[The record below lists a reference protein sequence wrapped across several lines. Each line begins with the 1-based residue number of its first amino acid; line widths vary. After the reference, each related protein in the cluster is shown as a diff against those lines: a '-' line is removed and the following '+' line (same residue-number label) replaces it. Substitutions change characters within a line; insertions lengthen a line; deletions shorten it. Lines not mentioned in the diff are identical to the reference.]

1 MIVRISSEGQFELAD
16 SDSGR
21 LNELEGAVIAA
32 VEADDE
38 AVYAQSLEALLDY
51 VRAAGSAVP
60 EDELEASD
68 VILPPADTSLQEASS
83 EFTGE
88 GLIPD

>member
-21 LNELEGAVIAA
+21 LNELESAVIAA
-32 VEADDE
+32 VDASDE
-38 AVYAQSLEALLDY
+38 AAYAQSFETLLDY
-51 VRAAGSAVP
+51 VRSAGSAVP
-60 EDELEASD
+60 EDELEGSD
-68 VILPPADTSLQEASS
+68 VILPPADTSLQEASK